1 MMAKERSSIFEDS
14 EELDVSGFA
23 PKAAPEPNV
32 LPAERVRAV
41 AEASRFPSREARVAP
56 PAEPIP
62 PAEPAPLRRA
72 PRRHRTGRTQQFN
85 ARTTPETVEAFY
97 AIADRQGWLVGE
109 TLEHALA
116 ALKRE
121 LEGQGRG
128 AAKSKGPVL

>member
-1 MMAKERSSIFEDS
+1 MAKERASIFDTAD
-14 EELDVSGFA
+14 ELDVSGFTPKPGPD
-23 PKAAPEPNV
+23 PKAV
-32 LPAERVRAV
+32 PAERVRAI
-41 AEASRFPSREARVAP
+41 AEASRFPSREAKVSQL
-56 PAEPIP
+56 
-62 PAEPAPLRRA
+62 AEPAPAKRP

-97 AIADRQGWLVGE
+97 AIADQQGWLVGE

-128 AAKSKGPVL
+128 AAKD

>member
-1 MMAKERSSIFEDS
+1 MSKERSSIFEDS
-14 EELDVSGFA
+14 DDLDVSGFA
-23 PKAAPEPNV
+23 PKSAPATDAIP
-32 LPAERVRAV
+32 PERVRAV
-41 AEASRFPSREARVAP
+41 SEALRFPSREGKANQSAP
-56 PAEPIP
+56 PS
-62 PAEPAPLRRA
+62 PARRV

-116 ALKRE
+116 ALRRE

-128 AAKSKGPVL
+128 

>member
-1 MMAKERSSIFEDS
+1 MSRERGSIFEDGD
-14 EELDVSGFA
+14 ELDVSGFA
-23 PKAAPEPNV
+23 PKSSPQPDAM
-32 LPAERVRAV
+32 PAERVRAV
-41 AEASRFPSREARVAP
+41 AEASRFPSREARVSTP
-56 PAEPIP
+56 T
-62 PAEPAPLRRA
+62 EPAPAKRL

-97 AIADRQGWLVGE
+97 GIADRQGWLVGE

-128 AAKSKGPVL
+128 TAKG